1 MTWVQRTERSTVRQ
15 KLDDA
20 ISSGR
25 VELPACWRC
34 VNRLDRDQS
43 HDQSQIMTTFAGPAT
58 PPPPGALDAP
68 TEAFAVVRDALAAA
82 QFDEPTVSARLG
94 ERWLYNVKRIADG
107 RTTLTST
114 PEDANAVFVRLLIDG
129 ETLPTSLVERLLGA
143 DVLAALHALGV
154 VAPAADV
161 GASLVATVMLYPT
174 QGLWLASDRQPMRVA
189 DMDLVPQDY
198 VFSALSDLTQRYL
211 HVVPDAPG
219 GRVLELCAGTG
230 IAALRAARRGAAE
243 AWASDIVPRC
253 VDFARFNV
261 QLNDLVD
268 RVRVVESDAW
278 SALGGETFDLVV
290 AHPPY
295 VPALSHRF
303 DFRDGG
309 ADGEQVARRIVEGLG
324 AHVRPG
330 GRFVMIAGLSDRRG
344 APIAARVREWLG
356 AAGDAFDVVVLENG
370 EYGPMEA
377 YRNATK
383 GGKDFVDCERWLRHF
398 DALGVERFALS
409 VVEMRRDA
417 AVRAPITERR
427 VAGTAPDHGAIDWVF
442 RWARRAALM
451 GPTPEARLQGQRPR
465 VAPGARL
472 AVHLE
477 SDAAGE
483 WRTVGAV
490 VETAWPTHALVKAPP
505 LAPTLLELC
514 DGTRDLAAI
523 LAGLREAG
531 LVSGDVTRADVA
543 HLVEVLAAAGALEL
557 SDCPIPAAA
566 SDT

>member
-1 MTWVQRTERSTVRQ
+1 MSTFV
-15 KLDDA
+15 
-20 ISSGR
+20 G
-25 VELPACWRC
+25 PA
-34 VNRLDRDQS
+34 
-43 HDQSQIMTTFAGPAT
+43 AT
-58 PPPPGALDAP
+58 PPPGSVDAP
-68 TEAFAVVRDALAAA
+68 PEAFAVLRDGLARAR
-82 QFDEPTVSARLG
+82 FDEPTVAARLG
-94 ERWLYNVKRIADG
+94 VPSLYNVKRIADG
-107 RTTLTST
+107 RTALAAT
-114 PEDANAVFVRLLIDG
+114 PEDANAALVRLLIDG
-129 ETLPTSLVERLLGA
+129 ETLRASLAERLLGA
-143 DVLAALHALGV
+143 DVLAALHTLG
-154 VAPAADV
+154 
-161 GASLVATVMLYPT
+161 LVAESADESASIVATAMLYPT
-174 QGLWLASDRQPMRVA
+174 QGLWLASDRQPMRAA
-189 DMDLVPQDY
+189 DTETIPQDY
-198 VFSALSDLTQRYL
+198 VFSALSDLTLRFL

-243 AWASDIVPRC
+243 AWATDIAPRC

-261 QLNDLVD
+261 QLNDLTD

-330 GRFVMIAGLSDRRG
+330 GRYVMTAALSDRRG
-344 APIAARVREWLG
+344 APIAARVRGWLG
-356 AAGDAFDVVVLENG
+356 AAGDAFDLVVLENG

-377 YRNATK
+377 YRNVTK

-398 DALGVERFALS
+398 DALGVERFAVS

-417 AVRAPITERR
+417 AGRAPITERR
-427 VAGTAPDHGAIDWVF
+427 VAGQAPDHRAVDWVF
-442 RWARRAALM
+442 RWARRAALT
-451 GPTPEARLQGQRPR
+451 GATPEARLQGQRPR

-477 SDAAGE
+477 SDASGG
-483 WRTVGAV
+483 WHTVGAA
-490 VETAWPTHALVKAPP
+490 VETAWPTHAVVKAPP

-514 DGTRDLAAI
+514 DGTRDVPAI

-531 LVSGDVTRADVA
+531 LVSSDVTRADVA
-543 HLVEVLAAAGALEL
+543 HLVEVLAAAAAVEL
-557 SDCPIPAAA
+557 SDCPIPIA
-566 SDT
+566 DT

>member
-1 MTWVQRTERSTVRQ
+1 
-15 KLDDA
+15 
-20 ISSGR
+20 
-25 VELPACWRC
+25 
-34 VNRLDRDQS
+34 
-43 HDQSQIMTTFAGPAT
+43 MTTLAGAAAA
-58 PPPPGALDAP
+58 PPPPGTLDAP
-68 TEAFAVVRDALAAA
+68 TDAFAVLRDALAAA

-94 ERWLYNVKRIADG
+94 VRWLYNVKRIADG
-107 RTTLTST
+107 RTTLASM

-129 ETLPTSLVERLLGA
+129 ETLATTLVERLLGA
-143 DVLAALHALGV
+143 DVMAALRTLGV
-154 VAPAADV
+154 VAPSAD
-161 GASLVATVMLYPT
+161 GEASLIATVMLYPT

-230 IAALRAARRGAAE
+230 VAALRAARRGAAE
-243 AWASDIVPRC
+243 AWATDIVPRC

-261 QLNDLVD
+261 QLNGLAD

-278 SALGGETFDLVV
+278 SALGSETFDLAV

-330 GRFVMIAGLSDRRG
+330 GRFVMVAGLSDRRG

-377 YRNATK
+377 YRNVAK

-398 DALGVERFALS
+398 DALGVERFAVS

-417 AVRAPITERR
+417 AGRAPITERR
-427 VAGTAPDHGAIDWVF
+427 VAGTAPDHRAVDWVF
-442 RWARRAALM
+442 RWARRAALT
-451 GPTPEARLQGQRPR
+451 GPTADARLRGQRPR
-465 VAPGARL
+465 VAPGTRL

-477 SDAAGE
+477 SDATGA
-483 WRTVGAV
+483 WYPVGAA
-490 VETAWPTHALVKAPP
+490 VETAWPTHGLVKAPP

-514 DGTRDLAAI
+514 DGTRDVAAI
-523 LAGLREAG
+523 LEGLRAAG
-531 LVSGDVTRADVA
+531 LVAPDVTTADVA

-557 SDCPIPAAA
+557 SDCPIPSAAA
-566 SDT
+566 DT